1 MKITCP
7 KCKTE
12 LLYVTSS
19 TQWVCG
25 NKKCIDFNRRQFGTK
40 VEEE

>member
-12 LLYVTSS
+12 LLYVAT
-19 TQWVCG
+19 TTKWVCG
-25 NKKCIDFNRRQFGTK
+25 NKKCIDYNRSQFGGT